1 MSSVGTDI
9 KEVFTELAEAISIY
23 DHVSGEI
30 IASGEYTDFER
41 EWLPR
46 SAFESEFV
54 ITNTFAYDTVA
65 KPGDRI
71 DFHTTDGRYLIAT
84 LVSNTFEREVI
95 SKDGILYKCN
105 KQAMVMRKSET
116 ETRDTNYELSYD
128 WDEVFSGEYVL
139 FTGRLSDQEIINDE
153 RYLRA
158 YTRKRLL
165 FASRQLDIQSK
176 DRLHID
182 DEMYQ
187 IELVEQDRLPGLNM
201 CTLID
206 YQGES

>member
-1 MSSVGTDI
+1 
-9 KEVFTELAEAISIY
+9 
-23 DHVSGEI
+23 
-30 IASGEYTDFER
+30 
-41 EWLPR
+41 
-46 SAFESEFV
+46 
-54 ITNTFAYDTVA
+54 
-65 KPGDRI
+65 
-71 DFHTTDGRYLIAT
+71 
-84 LVSNTFEREVI
+84 
-95 SKDGILYKCN
+95 
-105 KQAMVMRKSET
+105 
-116 ETRDTNYELSYD
+116 
-128 WDEVFSGEYVL
+128 L